1 MRVKSSRRY
10 KSYSAIA
17 TISVVS
23 CTVLN
28 AVEAIATLGTI
39 IRLLSIHADVIEVH
53 RLCILVVSCAATIEI
68 FRRLTAHVLAKR
80 RERIVSGQGLSL
92 EGS

>member
-53 RLCILVVSCAATIEI
+53 ILCILVMSCAATIEI